1 MDYHLI
7 LEFRERL
14 IERYDATELTE
25 ILGLTVEDLWEYFAE
40 RMLDNEELVQETGLR
55 DLEDERHEP

>member
-55 DLEDERHEP
+55 DLECES